1 MTEVE
6 RMVLSTRP
14 GNWVTNVQRF
24 VRPREVAEE
33 QCELCSAPIATD
45 HRHLV
50 DPAKRRLLCVCRGCA
65 TLLGNRDDNRYR
77 AVPEYARRLE
87 NFHMTD
93 AEWDAFGI
101 PIGLAFFVHS
111 TPDKRIVAFYPGPA
125 GPTESLLDLQAWVKL
140 VANNPLLA
148 ELEPDS
154 EALLVNRVRNAREYF
169 QAPIDRCYALVG
181 LIRTKWRGLS
191 GGDEVWKAI
200 DGFFAEL
207 REQRACAGAYR
218 HG

>member
-1 MTEVE
+1 MTDVE

-33 QCELCSAPIATD
+33 RCELCSAPIATD

-50 DPAKRRLLCVCRGCA
+50 EPAKRRLLCVCRGCA
-65 TLLGNRDDNRYR
+65 TLLGNRDDDRYR
-77 AVPEYARRLE
+77 AVPEYAQPLE

-101 PIGLAFFVHS
+101 PIGLAFFVRS

>member
-1 MTEVE
+1 LVE
-6 RMVLSTRP
+6 
-14 GNWVTNVQRF
+14 
-24 VRPREVAEE
+24 
-33 QCELCSAPIATD
+33 
-45 HRHLV
+45 
-50 DPAKRRLLCVCRGCA
+50 PAKRRLLCVCRACA
-65 TLLGNRDDNRYR
+65 ALLGNRDDNRYR
-77 AVPEYARRLE
+77 EVPEAVRQLE
-87 NFHMTD
+87 NFCMTD
-93 AEWDAFGI
+93 SDWEAFGI

-125 GPTESLLDLQAWVKL
+125 GPTESLLDLQAWARL
-140 VANNPLLA
+140 VASNPLLA

-191 GGDEVWKAI
+191 GGDEAWTAI
-200 DGFFAEL
+200 DGFFAGL
-207 REQRACAGAYR
+207 RGQRASTGVYR

>member
-1 MTEVE
+1 MTGVE
-6 RMVLSTRP
+6 RMALSTRP

-24 VRPREVAEE
+24 ARPREVAEDR
-33 QCELCSAPIATD
+33 CELCSASIAAD

-50 DPAKRRLLCVCRGCA
+50 EPAKRRLLCVCRACA

-77 AVPEYARRLE
+77 EVPEAVRQLE
-87 NFHMTD
+87 NFSMAD
-93 AEWDAFGI
+93 SDWEAFGI

-125 GPTESLLDLQAWVKL
+125 GPTESLLDLRAWARL
-140 VANNPLLA
+140 VASNPVLA

-154 EALLVNRVRNAREYF
+154 EALLVNRVRDAREYF

-191 GGDEVWKAI
+191 GGDEAWKAI
-200 DGFFAEL
+200 DGFFAAL
-207 REQRACAGAYR
+207 REQRVSAGVYR